1 MPYSFNFDLTK
12 VSKPLFR
19 EIAKISLKKGL
30 HLRLGEIA
38 KSIVEGLR
46 IQDLTGLPVA
56 DAVELV
62 KDMMDVYLKNLEMR
76 ESFLRTSKR
85 ALLLPHC
92 ARKYMDSR
100 CRASFS
106 AESSSF
112 SCARCSEDCLI
123 NMATELGR
131 GKGYDVYVL
140 PGGSCIGKILSKGGY
155 DGVVGVACSEEAKLA
170 MAHLE
175 GLNVKGQAVLLI
187 RNGCATTSFN
197 LRSLEEVL

>member
-1 MPYSFNFDLTK
+1 MPYRFNFDLTK
-12 VSKPLFR
+12 ISRPLFK
-19 EIAKISLKKGL
+19 EIAKISMKKGL
-30 HLRLGEIA
+30 HMRLGDVA
-38 KSIVEGLR
+38 KSIVERLR
-46 IQDLTGLPVA
+46 IQELTGLPVA

-76 ESFLRTSKR
+76 ETFLRTSSR

-106 AESSSF
+106 TESSSF
-112 SCARCSEDCLI
+112 SCAKCSEDCLI
-123 NMATELGR
+123 NRATELGR
-131 GKGYDVYVL
+131 RRGYDVYVL

-175 GLNVKGQAVLLI
+175 GMNMKGQAVLLI
-187 RNGCATTSFN
+187 RNGCAATYFN

>member
-1 MPYSFNFDLTK
+1 MPYRFNFDLTK
-12 VSKPLFR
+12 VSRPLFR
-19 EIAKISLKKGL
+19 EIAKISARRGL
-30 HLRLGEIA
+30 HLRLGDIA

-46 IQDLTGLPVA
+46 IQELTGLPVA

-62 KDMMDVYLKNLEMR
+62 KDIMDVYLKNLEMR
-76 ESFLRTSKR
+76 ESFLRTSRR

-106 AESSSF
+106 MESSSF
-112 SCARCSEDCLI
+112 SCAKCSEDCLI
-123 NMATELGR
+123 NRAMELGR
-131 GKGYDVYVL
+131 RRGYDVYVL
-140 PGGSCIGKILSKGGY
+140 PGGSCIGKVLSKGGY

-170 MAHLE
+170 MAQLE
-175 GLNVKGQAVLLI
+175 GLNVKGQAVLLV
-187 RNGCATTSFN
+187 RNGCAATSFN

>member
-1 MPYSFNFDLTK
+1 MPYRFNFDLTK
-12 VSKPLFR
+12 VSRPLFG
-19 EIAKISLKKGL
+19 EIAKISMRKGL
-30 HLRLGEIA
+30 HLRLGDIA

-46 IQDLTGLPVA
+46 IQELTGLPVA

-62 KDMMDVYLKNLEMR
+62 KDIMDVYLKNLEMR

-100 CRASFS
+100 CRAPFS
-106 AESSSF
+106 TESSSF
-112 SCARCSEDCLI
+112 SCAKCSEDCLI
-123 NMATELGR
+123 NRATELGR
-131 GKGYDVYVL
+131 RRGYDIYVL
-140 PGGSCIGKILSKGGY
+140 PGGSCIDKILSKGGY

-170 MAHLE
+170 MAQLE